1 MNKIVVIAILVTV
14 FGLSSFAQETKVKWY
29 SFDEAIKLN
38 KKEKR
43 KIFIDVYTDW
53 CGWCKKMDATTF
65 TNPEIAKILN
75 EDYYAV
81 KFDAE
86 QKGEIVYQGKTFK
99 YVANGQRGY
108 HELAAALLN
117 NKLSFPSVA
126 YLNEDSKYLTTVPGY
141 QTPERLEPI
150 LMFFAGDAFK
160 TVSFDEFQK
169 NFISERNKT
178 N

>member
-1 MNKIVVIAILVTV
+1 MKKIVVIAILLVV

-29 SFDEAIKLN
+29 TFEEAIELN

-65 TNPEIAKILN
+65 TSPQIAKILN

-86 QKGEIVYQGKTFK
+86 QKEEVIFKGQTFK
-99 YVANGQRGY
+99 FVANGRRGY

-126 YLNEDSKYLTTVPGY
+126 YLNEESQLLTAVPGY
-141 QTPERLEPI
+141 QTPDNLEPI
-150 LMFFAGDAFK
+150 LMFFADDAFK
-160 TVSFDEFQK
+160 TQSFKEFQETFK
-169 NFISERNKT
+169 KQIN
-178 N
+178 